1 MVEGVH
7 VVWFKRDLR
16 TRDHAPLQRALR
28 EASHAGARVLLV
40 QIYEPGLLAHPTTSS
55 RHVAFQWECGNDVNV
70 TLDQEDWGL
79 TLHRVC
85 APVLE
90 VLEHLRQTCGVK
102 ALHSHEETGVLWT
115 FDRDK
120 AVAKWCNAHGVPW
133 HEVPQPGVQR
143 GRTSRAGW
151 VEAWHLGERA
161 SYANSA

>member
-40 QIYEPGLLAHPTTSS
+40 QIYEPGLMAHPTTSS
-55 RHVAFQWECGNDVNV
+55 RHLAFQWECGNDVNV

-79 TLHRVC
+79 TFHRVC

-90 VLEHLRQTCGVK
+90 VLLR
-102 ALHSHEETGVLWT
+102 
-115 FDRDK
+115 FDHANEDLDVR
-120 AVAKWCNAHGVPW
+120 H
-133 HEVPQPGVQR
+133 Q
-143 GRTSRAGW
+143 S
-151 VEAWHLGERA
+151 GECA
-161 SYANSA
+161 

>member
-28 EASHAGARVLLV
+28 EASHAGGRVLLV

-79 TLHRVC
+79 TFHRVC

-90 VLEHLRQTCGVK
+90 VLDHLRQTCG
-102 ALHSHEETGVLWT
+102 
-115 FDRDK
+115 
-120 AVAKWCNAHGVPW
+120 
-133 HEVPQPGVQR
+133 
-143 GRTSRAGW
+143 
-151 VEAWHLGERA
+151 
-161 SYANSA
+161 